1 MDIVE
6 LSGGQKA
13 ATVLLSVDSET
24 AAAVLKNFSESD
36 LAAVTR
42 EMHGLGEVQPQ
53 IASAILHEFALRS
66 SESSSGVA
74 ANPLVLRERLELA
87 VGHDGARHLLQE
99 IGADTS
105 TEKIFQPLRALSAE
119 ELYKL
124 LADEHPQTIAVILA
138 YVEPKLAAPAL
149 ALFSAEMQT
158 DVIRRMAVSQQ
169 TDGNLLKK
177 LGDLIRNKGS
187 MDASRE
193 KSATSAERKFK
204 RVAELINLLGP
215 AAEEKILKE
224 LSTDAPEMVKRIR
237 EMMFTFEDL
246 LLLNDAGM
254 RKVLMSID
262 TQVLAMALKTASEPL
277 KQKIFSN
284 LSRRATETVTEELE
298 LLGPK
303 PRSQVKAAQQQ
314 IVEIVRKMGSSGE
327 INLRGGSSEED
338 PLV

>member
-1 MDIVE
+1 MIVE
-6 LSGGQKA
+6 LTGGQKA

-24 AAAVLKNFSESD
+24 AAAVLKSFSESD
-36 LAAVTR
+36 LAAITR
-42 EMHGLGEVQPQ
+42 EMHGLGDVQPQ
-53 IASAILHEFALRS
+53 VASAVLHEFAVRS
-66 SESSSGVA
+66 SESSSGIA

-87 VGHDGARHLLQE
+87 VGHDGARRVLQE

-105 TEKIFQPLRALSAE
+105 TEKIFQPLRALPADG
-119 ELYKL
+119 LYKL

-138 YVEPKLAAPAL
+138 QVDAKLAAPTL
-149 ALFSAEMQT
+149 ALFTPELQT

-169 TDGNLLKK
+169 ADGSILKK

-187 MDASRE
+187 MDSARD
-193 KSATSAERKFK
+193 KSASANEKKFK
-204 RVAELINLLGP
+204 RIAELINLLGP

-224 LSTDAPEMVKRIR
+224 LSGESPEMVKRIR

-246 LLLNDAGM
+246 LTLNDAGM
-254 RKVLMSID
+254 RKVLMSVD

-277 KQKIFSN
+277 KQKIFAN

-314 IVEIVRKMGSSGE
+314 IVEIVRKMGASGE

>member
-1 MDIVE
+1 VE
-6 LSGGQKA
+6 QLSGGQKA

-36 LAAVTR
+36 LAAITR
-42 EMHGLGEVQPQ
+42 EMHGLGDVQPQ
-53 IASAILHEFALRS
+53 IASAILHEFAARS
-66 SESSSGVA
+66 SESSSGIA

-87 VGHDGARHLLQE
+87 VGHDGARRVLQE

-105 TEKIFQPLRALSAE
+105 TEKIFQPLRALPAE
-119 ELYKL
+119 ELHKL
-124 LADEHPQTIAVILA
+124 VADEHPQTVAVILS
-138 YVEPKLAAPAL
+138 YVDPKLAAPTL
-149 ALFSAEMQT
+149 ALFSDEMQT

-169 TDGNLLKK
+169 TDGALLKK
-177 LGDLIRNKGS
+177 LGDLIRTKGAV
-187 MDASRE
+187 DAGRDQSAGGNE
-193 KSATSAERKFK
+193 KRFK
-204 RVAELINLLGP
+204 RIAELINLLGP

-224 LSTDAPEMVKRIR
+224 LSGEAPDTVKRIR

-246 LLLNDAGM
+246 LTLNDAGM

-277 KQKIFSN
+277 KQKIFTN

-298 LLGPK
+298 LLGRK

-314 IVEIVRKMGSSGE
+314 IVEVVRKLGSTGE
-327 INLRGGSSEED
+327 INLRGGASEED

>member
-53 IASAILHEFALRS
+53 VASAVLHEFATRS
-66 SESSSGVA
+66 SESSSSIAV
-74 ANPLVLRERLELA
+74 NPLVLRERLELA
-87 VGHDGARHLLQE
+87 VGHDGARRVLQE

-105 TEKIFQPLRALSAE
+105 TEKIFQPLRALSPE
-119 ELYKL
+119 EFYKL
-124 LADEHPQTIAVILA
+124 LADEHPQTIAVILSN
-138 YVEPKLAAPAL
+138 VDPKFAAPTL
-149 ALFSAEMQT
+149 ALFSPEMQT
-158 DVIRRMAVSQQ
+158 DVIRRMATSQQ
-169 TDGNLLKK
+169 TDGNILKK
-177 LGDLIRNKGS
+177 LGDLIRNKGTMES
-187 MDASRE
+187 ARE
-193 KSATSAERKFK
+193 KSTSASEKKFK

-215 AAEEKILKE
+215 AAEEKIFKE
-224 LSTDAPEMVKRIR
+224 LSGDSPEMVKRIR
-237 EMMFTFEDL
+237 DMMFTFEDL
-246 LLLNDAGM
+246 LTLNDAGM
-254 RKVLMSID
+254 RKVLMSVD
-262 TQVLAMALKTASEPL
+262 TQLLAMALKTASEPL
-277 KQKIFSN
+277 KQKVFAN

-298 LLGPK
+298 LLGRK

-314 IVEIVRKMGSSGE
+314 IVEIVRKMGATGE
-327 INLRGGSSEED
+327 LNLRGGSAEED

>member
-1 MDIVE
+1 ME

-36 LAAVTR
+36 LAAITR
-42 EMHGLGEVQPQ
+42 EMHGLGDVQPQ
-53 IASAILHEFALRS
+53 TASAVLHEFAVRS
-66 SESSSGVA
+66 SESSTGIA

-105 TEKIFQPLRALSAE
+105 TEKIFQPLRALPAE

-124 LADEHPQTIAVILA
+124 LADEHPQTVAVILTH
-138 YVEPKLAAPAL
+138 VDPKLAAPTL
-149 ALFSAEMQT
+149 ALFSAELQT

-169 TDGNLLKK
+169 TDGNILKK

-187 MDASRE
+187 MDATRE
-193 KSATSAERKFK
+193 KSASGSEKKFK
-204 RVAELINLLGP
+204 RIAELINLLGP

-224 LSTDAPEMVKRIR
+224 LSGEAPDMVKRIR

-246 LLLNDAGM
+246 LTLNDAGM
-254 RKVLMSID
+254 RKVLMSVD

-327 INLRGGSSEED
+327 INLRGGNSEED

>member
-42 EMHGLGEVQPQ
+42 EMHGLGDVQPQ
-53 IASAILHEFALRS
+53 VASAVLHEFAVRS
-66 SESSSGVA
+66 NESSSGIA

-87 VGHDGARHLLQE
+87 VGHDGARHLLQK

-105 TEKIFQPLRALSAE
+105 TEKIFQPLRSLPAE

-124 LADEHPQTIAVILA
+124 LADEHPQTVAVILTH
-138 YVEPKLAAPAL
+138 VDPKLAAPTL

-169 TDGNLLKK
+169 TDGNILKK

-187 MDASRE
+187 MDAARE
-193 KSATSAERKFK
+193 KSSSGSEKKFK

-224 LSTDAPEMVKRIR
+224 LSGEAPEMVKRIR

-246 LLLNDAGM
+246 LTLNDAGM
-254 RKVLMSID
+254 RKVLMSVD
-262 TQVLAMALKTASEPL
+262 TQILAMALKTASDPL
-277 KQKIFSN
+277 KQKIFAN

-314 IVEIVRKMGSSGE
+314 IVEIVRKMGPSGE